1 MRVQGSAAQAT
12 PPKSLTF
19 LTAYGAY
26 VVTKYLT
33 AAQLSFYAQ
42 HHARAA
48 PISCLQYSCN
58 LVPKQSQRV
67 KLVEGVS
74 EDRGGR
80 CVDRRVAR
88 GT

>member
-12 PPKSLTF
+12 PPKSF

-26 VVTKYLT
+26 IVTKYLT
-33 AAQLSFYAQ
+33 TAQLSFYAQ

-58 LVPKQSQRV
+58 PIPKQSQFI

-74 EDRGGR
+74 KGWGGR
-80 CVDRRVAR
+80 CIDRRVAR
-88 GT
+88 DT